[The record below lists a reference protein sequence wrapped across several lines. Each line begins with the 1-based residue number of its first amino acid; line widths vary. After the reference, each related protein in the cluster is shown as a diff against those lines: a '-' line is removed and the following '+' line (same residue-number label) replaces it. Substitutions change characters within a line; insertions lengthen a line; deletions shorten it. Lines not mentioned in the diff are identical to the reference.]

1 MLAADC
7 THILYTCTD
16 CTHNL
21 YTCTGCKGEW

>member
-7 THILYTCTD
+7 THNLYTCTD
-16 CTHNL
+16 CTHIL